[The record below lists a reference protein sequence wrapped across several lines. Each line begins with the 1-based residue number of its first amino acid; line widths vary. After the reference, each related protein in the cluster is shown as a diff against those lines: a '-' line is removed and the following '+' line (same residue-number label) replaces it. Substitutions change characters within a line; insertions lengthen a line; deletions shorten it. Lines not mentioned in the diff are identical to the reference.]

1 MAATRSPPL
10 TSVGPPAVAPLF
22 PPALPVLLSVLA
34 GYVDTAGYLA
44 LQGLF
49 TSHVTG
55 NFVTL
60 GATLVL
66 GTSGALAKLMAL
78 PVFCV
83 VVASTRLAGSALTDA
98 GRPSLV
104 VLFGAMLGLLTT
116 AFLLA
121 VVLGP
126 FPNGDTWPALATG
139 TFLVSAMAIQ
149 NAAHRIF
156 LSAAPP
162 STVMTG
168 STTQLMI
175 DLADLLRGETQG
187 RAAMTA
193 RLKSVSISVGVFAA
207 GCACAALFYA
217 QLNVWCFALPPLLA
231 AIAIPLASARKSGPG

>member
-1 MAATRSPPL
+1 MASTESP
-10 TSVGPPAVAPLF
+10 APF
-22 PPALPVLLSVLA
+22 RPALPILLSVLA

-60 GATLVL
+60 GATLML
-66 GTSGALAKLMAL
+66 GTTGALAKVVAL

-83 VVASTRLAGSALTDA
+83 VVAATRLAGSALSDA

-104 VLFGAMLGLLTT
+104 VLLGAMLGLLIA
-116 AFLLA
+116 AFALA
-121 VVLGP
+121 IALGP

-139 TFLVSAMAIQ
+139 MTLVSAMAIQ

-193 RLKSVSISVGVFAA
+193 RLKSISISVGVFAA
-207 GCACAALFYA
+207 GCSCAALFYA
-217 QLNVWCFALPPLLA
+217 RVNVWCFALPPLLA
-231 AIAIPLASARKSGPG
+231 AAAIPLARAHKASPG